1 MAWGGKGGQVDRI
14 RKTGKSTVERAV
26 TADKKQKSN
35 AAEIARLRKKI
46 KTGGMS
52 MKRGNL
58 KRTLENKIR
67 KLEGGQIKKPSTRK
81 SKPSTPKSKPNK
93 DSLKLSNIST
103 SGRGAGRAAFK
114 KSAPKKKK
122 KSYFADSSQ
131 WD

>member
-1 MAWGGKGGQVDRI
+1 MSWGGKGGQVDRT
-14 RKTGKSTVERAV
+14 RTTGKSTVERAV
-26 TADKKQKSN
+26 TEDKKQKSN
-35 AAEIARLRKKI
+35 AAEIAKLKARI
-46 KTGGMS
+46 KRGGMS

-67 KLEGGQIKKPSTRK
+67 KLEGGQIKKR
-81 SKPSTPKSKPNK
+81 STPKSNPNK

-103 SGRGAGRAAFK
+103 SGRGAGRAAFT

-122 KSYFADSSQ
+122 KAYYADSSQ